1 MLDMTA
7 QCSGCWRMS
16 PACNFWHYW
25 VLGYQVDLIGCSISN
40 MYVMWCNNTLC
51 NAKKNYAKLEV
62 ICNTSIIACPVNI
75 LPNLWVVLVTDS
87 QYCWSIDINI
97 QNWLVSYCGQMHM
110 ETLIREAFLR
120 FMAVILKGYNSF
132 LLPITKAPTLV
143 TTDVSSLFDIQGKLE
158 EDFNFLFVFYDF
170 FNHYCCIATLFC

>member
-1 MLDMTA
+1 
-7 QCSGCWRMS
+7 
-16 PACNFWHYW
+16 
-25 VLGYQVDLIGCSISN
+25 
-40 MYVMWCNNTLC
+40 
-51 NAKKNYAKLEV
+51 
-62 ICNTSIIACPVNI
+62 
-75 LPNLWVVLVTDS
+75 
-87 QYCWSIDINI
+87 
-97 QNWLVSYCGQMHM
+97 M